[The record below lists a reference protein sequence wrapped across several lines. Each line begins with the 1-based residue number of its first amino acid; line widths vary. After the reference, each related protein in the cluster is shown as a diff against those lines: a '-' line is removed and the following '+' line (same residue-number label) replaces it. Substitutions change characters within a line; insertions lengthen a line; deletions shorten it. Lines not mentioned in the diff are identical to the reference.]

1 MEENFEEYKTA
12 TNPILRQ
19 KFMIYVS
26 HILCILPAS
35 SKGVSKNKYQ
45 ELSDLFP
52 ILMIMTKHQW
62 MCWLFP
68 ETLEKPVHQSSDL

>member
-1 MEENFEEYKTA
+1 MEKNFEEYKTA

-19 KFMIYVS
+19 KFMIYIS
-26 HILCILPAS
+26 HILCILSAS

-62 MCWLFP
+62 MCWLVP
-68 ETLEKPVHQSSDL
+68 ETLEKSVHQSANL